1 MTHQSQDQNTYEQ
14 IIEQPHTTAF
24 QSQNNHFFR
33 PTMSRQLGS
42 LHRSNSHPTNLTSP
56 IPIIPLFAFPPPD
69 FPSSN
74 VTSGM
79 NSDTNSHISVLYS
92 ISQLNNP
99 NIETPDEFADS
110 EPSPSNHFHNSSNF
124 SQPPFQPILSN
135 NPDPI
140 TSTPSYASQV
150 TPTYSSLHSD
160 QSSHSPD
167 TPRISPELDNFIT
180 LQQQP
185 YHLHTPTINQ
195 ISSTIN
201 SSNPPTPT
209 PSSNYTES
217 LAPSSTS
224 TESSHNTNRAYRTFK
239 RKFPNHPFPA
249 KPGTAREYINHPK
262 HTNTKEFL
270 AITLPSFPQYTLNTP
285 HDTNETRNFVDEYV
299 LMPTLSWT
307 SYYHFTNPLCLP
319 LSNTHID
326 IERNT
331 DMLYRLTTPLTAR
344 QFTYVGYKKS
354 LKTHTAPRANE
365 YTLEYYDHNIIR
377 ANQDQ
382 FLDDDRFANPQITEK
397 FFIKTPYIFTLNIFD
412 RKFDH
417 IISEALTDT
426 QAYESFKE
434 RFQIFS
440 LTFHFLAP
448 HERDLHCSHDIMLRT
463 KQTHTYSYYRF
474 IQNHFDLHTPSRQPH
489 HRFQF
494 INSKY
499 TSPFF
504 LNFTY
509 CIKDTNL
516 HGILRNYDPI
526 TQMYIFCPITKTFN
540 AEESRPFLIPHEF
553 VQPIEIPIL
562 EFIHNTKFN
571 HKLYN
576 LIQNTPYEFAVGTEE
591 LTTIKALQLLWPLL
605 QTENIIRI
613 LAKLLT
619 TSELIHDIFP
629 HGFFPDD

>member
-1 MTHQSQDQNTYEQ
+1 
-14 IIEQPHTTAF
+14 
-24 QSQNNHFFR
+24 
-33 PTMSRQLGS
+33 MSRQLGS

-110 EPSPSNHFHNSSNF
+110 EPSPSNNFHNPSNF

-140 TSTPSYASQV
+140 TPTPSYASQV
-150 TPTYSSLHSD
+150 TPTYSSYHSD

-185 YHLHTPTINQ
+185 YHLNTPTINQ
-195 ISSTIN
+195 ISSTTN
-201 SSNPPTPT
+201 SSNPPT

-217 LAPSSTS
+217 LTPSSTS
-224 TESSHNTNRAYRTFK
+224 TISSLNTNRAYRTFK

-249 KPGTAREYINHPK
+249 KPGTAREYINHPQ

-285 HDTNETRNFVDEYV
+285 HDANETRNFVDEYV

-319 LSNTHID
+319 LSSTSID
-326 IERNT
+326 IDRNK
-331 DMLYRLTTPLTAR
+331 DMLYQLTTPLTAR

-354 LKTHTAPRANE
+354 LKIHTAPRANE

-397 FFIKTPYIFTLNIFD
+397 FFIKTPYVFTLNIFD

-417 IISEALTDT
+417 IISEALTNT

-499 TSPFF
+499 TSPYF

-605 QTENIIRI
+605 QTKNIIRI

-629 HGFFPDD
+629 HGFSPTTNR

>member
-1 MTHQSQDQNTYEQ
+1 
-14 IIEQPHTTAF
+14 
-24 QSQNNHFFR
+24 
-33 PTMSRQLGS
+33 MSRQLGS
-42 LHRSNSHPTNLTSP
+42 LHRSNSHPTNLTSS

-79 NSDTNSHISVLYS
+79 NSDTNSQISVLYS

-110 EPSPSNHFHNSSNF
+110 EPSPSNNFHNPSQF

-140 TSTPSYASQV
+140 TPTPSYASQV
-150 TPTYSSLHSD
+150 TPTYSSYHSD
-160 QSSHSPD
+160 QSSPD

-185 YHLHTPTINQ
+185 YHLNTPTINQ
-195 ISSTIN
+195 ISSTTN
-201 SSNPPTPT
+201 SSNPPT

-224 TESSHNTNRAYRTFK
+224 TESSLNTNRAYRTFK

-249 KPGTAREYINHPK
+249 KPGTAREYINHPQ
-262 HTNTKEFL
+262 HTNTREFL

-285 HDTNETRNFVDEYV
+285 HDANETRNFVDEYV

-319 LSNTHID
+319 LTNTSID
-326 IERNT
+326 IDRNK

-354 LKTHTAPRANE
+354 LKIHTAPRANE

-499 TSPFF
+499 TSPYF

-605 QTENIIRI
+605 QTKNIIRI

>member
-1 MTHQSQDQNTYEQ
+1 
-14 IIEQPHTTAF
+14 
-24 QSQNNHFFR
+24 
-33 PTMSRQLGS
+33 MSRQLGS
-42 LHRSNSHPTNLTSP
+42 LHRSNSHPTNLTSS

-79 NSDTNSHISVLYS
+79 NSDTNSQISVLYS

-110 EPSPSNHFHNSSNF
+110 EPSPSNNFHNPSHF

-140 TSTPSYASQV
+140 TPTPSYASQV
-150 TPTYSSLHSD
+150 TPTYSSYHSD
-160 QSSHSPD
+160 QSSPD

-185 YHLHTPTINQ
+185 YHLNAPTINQ
-195 ISSTIN
+195 ISSTTN
-201 SSNPPTPT
+201 SSNPPT

-224 TESSHNTNRAYRTFK
+224 TESSLNTNRAYRTFK

-249 KPGTAREYINHPK
+249 KPGTAREYINHPQ
-262 HTNTKEFL
+262 HTNTREFL

-285 HDTNETRNFVDEYV
+285 HDANETRNFVDEYV

-319 LSNTHID
+319 LTNTSID
-326 IERNT
+326 IDRNK

-354 LKTHTAPRANE
+354 LKIHTAPRANE

-382 FLDDDRFANPQITEK
+382 FLDEDRFANPQITEK
-397 FFIKTPYIFTLNIFD
+397 FFIKTPYVFTLNIFD

-417 IISEALTDT
+417 IISEALTST

-499 TSPFF
+499 TSPYF

-605 QTENIIRI
+605 QTKNIIRI

>member
-1 MTHQSQDQNTYEQ
+1 
-14 IIEQPHTTAF
+14 
-24 QSQNNHFFR
+24 
-33 PTMSRQLGS
+33 MSRQLGS
-42 LHRSNSHPTNLTSP
+42 LHRSNSHPTNLTSS

-110 EPSPSNHFHNSSNF
+110 EPSPSNNFHNPSNF

-140 TSTPSYASQV
+140 TPTPSYASQV
-150 TPTYSSLHSD
+150 TPTYSSYHSD

-185 YHLHTPTINQ
+185 YHLNTPTINQ
-195 ISSTIN
+195 ISSTTN
-201 SSNPPTPT
+201 SSNPPT

-217 LAPSSTS
+217 LTPSSTS
-224 TESSHNTNRAYRTFK
+224 TISSLNTNRAYRTFK
-239 RKFPNHPFPA
+239 RKFLNHPFPA
-249 KPGTAREYINHPK
+249 KPGTAREYINHPQ

-270 AITLPSFPQYTLNTP
+270 AITLPSFPHYTLNTP
-285 HDTNETRNFVDEYV
+285 HDANETRNFVDEYV

-319 LSNTHID
+319 LFSTSID
-326 IERNT
+326 IERNK

-354 LKTHTAPRANE
+354 LKIHTAPRANE
-365 YTLEYYDHNIIR
+365 YTLEYYDHHIIR

-397 FFIKTPYIFTLNIFD
+397 FFIKTPYVFTLNIFD

-417 IISEALTDT
+417 IISEALTNT

-499 TSPFF
+499 TSPYF

-540 AEESRPFLIPHEF
+540 AEESRPLLIPHEF

-605 QTENIIRI
+605 QTKNIIRI

>member
-1 MTHQSQDQNTYEQ
+1 
-14 IIEQPHTTAF
+14 
-24 QSQNNHFFR
+24 
-33 PTMSRQLGS
+33 MSRQLGS
-42 LHRSNSHPTNLTSP
+42 LHRSNSHPTNLPSS

-69 FPSSN
+69 FPPSN

-79 NSDTNSHISVLYS
+79 NSDTNSQISVLYS

-110 EPSPSNHFHNSSNF
+110 EPSPSNNFHNPSHF

-140 TSTPSYASQV
+140 TPTPSYASQV
-150 TPTYSSLHSD
+150 TPTYSSYHSD
-160 QSSHSPD
+160 QSSPD

-185 YHLHTPTINQ
+185 YHLNTPTINQ
-195 ISSTIN
+195 ISSTTN
-201 SSNPPTPT
+201 SSNPPT

-224 TESSHNTNRAYRTFK
+224 TESSLNTNRAYRTFK

-249 KPGTAREYINHPK
+249 KPGTAREYINHPQ

-285 HDTNETRNFVDEYV
+285 HDANETRNFVDEYV

-319 LSNTHID
+319 LTNTSID
-326 IERNT
+326 TDRNK

-354 LKTHTAPRANE
+354 LKIHTAPRANE

-397 FFIKTPYIFTLNIFD
+397 FFIKTPYVFTLNIFD

-417 IISEALTDT
+417 IISEALTNT

-499 TSPFF
+499 TSPYF

-605 QTENIIRI
+605 QTKNIIRI

>member
-1 MTHQSQDQNTYEQ
+1 
-14 IIEQPHTTAF
+14 
-24 QSQNNHFFR
+24 
-33 PTMSRQLGS
+33 MSRQLGS
-42 LHRSNSHPTNLTSP
+42 LHRSNSHPTNLTSS

-79 NSDTNSHISVLYS
+79 NSDTNSQISVLYS

-110 EPSPSNHFHNSSNF
+110 EPSPSNNFHNPSQF

-140 TSTPSYASQV
+140 TPTPSYASQV
-150 TPTYSSLHSD
+150 TPTYSSYHSD
-160 QSSHSPD
+160 QSSPD

-185 YHLHTPTINQ
+185 YHLNTPTINQ
-195 ISSTIN
+195 ISSTTN
-201 SSNPPTPT
+201 SSNPPT

-224 TESSHNTNRAYRTFK
+224 TESSLNTNRAYRTFK

-249 KPGTAREYINHPK
+249 KPGTAREYINHPQ
-262 HTNTKEFL
+262 HTNTREFL

-285 HDTNETRNFVDEYV
+285 HDANETRNFVDEYV

-319 LSNTHID
+319 LTNTSID
-326 IERNT
+326 IDRNK

-354 LKTHTAPRANE
+354 LKIHTAPRANE

-397 FFIKTPYIFTLNIFD
+397 FFIKTPYVFTLNIFD

-417 IISEALTDT
+417 IISEALTST

-499 TSPFF
+499 TSPYF

-591 LTTIKALQLLWPLL
+591 LTIIKALQLLWPLL
-605 QTENIIRI
+605 QTKNIIRI

>member
-1 MTHQSQDQNTYEQ
+1 
-14 IIEQPHTTAF
+14 
-24 QSQNNHFFR
+24 
-33 PTMSRQLGS
+33 MSRQLGS

-69 FPSSN
+69 FPPSN

-79 NSDTNSHISVLYS
+79 NSDTNSQISVLYS

-110 EPSPSNHFHNSSNF
+110 EPSPSNNFHNPSNF
-124 SQPPFQPILSN
+124 SQPPFQPILPN

-140 TSTPSYASQV
+140 TPTPSYASQV
-150 TPTYSSLHSD
+150 TPTYSSYHSD

-185 YHLHTPTINQ
+185 YHLNTPTINQ
-195 ISSTIN
+195 ISSTTN
-201 SSNPPTPT
+201 SSNPPT

-217 LAPSSTS
+217 LTPSSTS
-224 TESSHNTNRAYRTFK
+224 TISSLNTNRAYRTFK

-249 KPGTAREYINHPK
+249 KPGTAREYINHPQ

-285 HDTNETRNFVDEYV
+285 HDANETRNFVDEYV

-319 LSNTHID
+319 LSSTSID
-326 IERNT
+326 IDRNK
-331 DMLYRLTTPLTAR
+331 DMLYQLTTPLTAR

-354 LKTHTAPRANE
+354 LKIHTAPRANE
-365 YTLEYYDHNIIR
+365 YTLEYYDHTIIR

-397 FFIKTPYIFTLNIFD
+397 FFIKTPYVFTLNIFD

-417 IISEALTDT
+417 IISEALTNT

-474 IQNHFDLHTPSRQPH
+474 IQNHFDLHTPSRQSH

-499 TSPFF
+499 TSPYF

-553 VQPIEIPIL
+553 LQPIEIPIL

-605 QTENIIRI
+605 QTKNIIRI

>member
-1 MTHQSQDQNTYEQ
+1 
-14 IIEQPHTTAF
+14 
-24 QSQNNHFFR
+24 
-33 PTMSRQLGS
+33 MSRQLGS
-42 LHRSNSHPTNLTSP
+42 LHRSNSHPTNLTSS

-110 EPSPSNHFHNSSNF
+110 EPSPSNNFHNPSNF

-140 TSTPSYASQV
+140 TPTPSYASQV
-150 TPTYSSLHSD
+150 TPTYSSYQSD

-185 YHLHTPTINQ
+185 YHLNTPTINQ
-195 ISSTIN
+195 ISSTTN
-201 SSNPPTPT
+201 SSNPPT

-217 LAPSSTS
+217 LTPSSTS
-224 TESSHNTNRAYRTFK
+224 TISSLNTNRAYRTFK

-249 KPGTAREYINHPK
+249 KPGTAREYINHPQ

-285 HDTNETRNFVDEYV
+285 HDANETRNFVDEYV

-319 LSNTHID
+319 LSNTSID
-326 IERNT
+326 IDRNK

-354 LKTHTAPRANE
+354 LKIHTAPRANE

-499 TSPFF
+499 TSPYF

-516 HGILRNYDPI
+516 HGILRNYDPK

-553 VQPIEIPIL
+553 LQPIEIPIL

-605 QTENIIRI
+605 QTKNIIRI

-629 HGFFPDD
+629 HGFSPTTNR

>member
-1 MTHQSQDQNTYEQ
+1 
-14 IIEQPHTTAF
+14 
-24 QSQNNHFFR
+24 
-33 PTMSRQLGS
+33 MSRQLGS
-42 LHRSNSHPTNLTSP
+42 LHRSNSHPTNLPSS

-69 FPSSN
+69 FPPSN

-79 NSDTNSHISVLYS
+79 NSDTNSQISVLYS

-110 EPSPSNHFHNSSNF
+110 EPSPSNNFHNPSHF

-140 TSTPSYASQV
+140 TPTPSYASQV
-150 TPTYSSLHSD
+150 TPTYSSYHSD
-160 QSSHSPD
+160 QSSPD

-185 YHLHTPTINQ
+185 YHLNTPTINQ
-195 ISSTIN
+195 ISSTTN
-201 SSNPPTPT
+201 SSNPPT

-224 TESSHNTNRAYRTFK
+224 TESSLNTNRAYRTFK

-249 KPGTAREYINHPK
+249 KPGTAREYINHPQ

-285 HDTNETRNFVDEYV
+285 HDANETRNFVDEYV

-319 LSNTHID
+319 LTNTSID
-326 IERNT
+326 TDRNK

-354 LKTHTAPRANE
+354 LKIHTAPRANE

-397 FFIKTPYIFTLNIFD
+397 FFIKTPYVFTLNIFD

-417 IISEALTDT
+417 IISEALTNT

-499 TSPFF
+499 TSPYF

-576 LIQNTPYEFAVGTEE
+576 LIKNTPYEFAVGTEE

-605 QTENIIRI
+605 QTKNIIRI

>member
-1 MTHQSQDQNTYEQ
+1 
-14 IIEQPHTTAF
+14 
-24 QSQNNHFFR
+24 
-33 PTMSRQLGS
+33 MSRQLGS
-42 LHRSNSHPTNLTSP
+42 LHRSNSHPTNLTSS

-79 NSDTNSHISVLYS
+79 NSDTNSQISVLYS

-110 EPSPSNHFHNSSNF
+110 EPSPSNNFHNPSHF

-140 TSTPSYASQV
+140 TPTPSYASQV
-150 TPTYSSLHSD
+150 TPTYSSYHSD
-160 QSSHSPD
+160 QSSPD

-185 YHLHTPTINQ
+185 YHLNTPTINQ
-195 ISSTIN
+195 ISSTTN
-201 SSNPPTPT
+201 SSNPPT

-224 TESSHNTNRAYRTFK
+224 TESSLNTNRAYRTFK

-249 KPGTAREYINHPK
+249 KPGTAREYINHPQ
-262 HTNTKEFL
+262 HTNTREFL

-285 HDTNETRNFVDEYV
+285 HDANETRNFVDEYV

-319 LSNTHID
+319 LTNTSID
-326 IERNT
+326 IDRNK

-354 LKTHTAPRANE
+354 LKIHTAPKANE

-397 FFIKTPYIFTLNIFD
+397 FFIKTPYVFTLNIFD

-417 IISEALTDT
+417 IISEALTST

-499 TSPFF
+499 TSPYF

-509 CIKDTNL
+509 CIKNTNL

-605 QTENIIRI
+605 QTKNIIRI

>member
-1 MTHQSQDQNTYEQ
+1 
-14 IIEQPHTTAF
+14 
-24 QSQNNHFFR
+24 
-33 PTMSRQLGS
+33 MSRQLGS
-42 LHRSNSHPTNLTSP
+42 LHRSNSHPTNLTSS

-110 EPSPSNHFHNSSNF
+110 EPSPSNNFHNPSNF

-140 TSTPSYASQV
+140 TPTPSYASQV
-150 TPTYSSLHSD
+150 TPTYSSYQSD

-185 YHLHTPTINQ
+185 YHLNTPTINQ
-195 ISSTIN
+195 ISSTTN
-201 SSNPPTPT
+201 SSNPPT

-217 LAPSSTS
+217 LTPSSTS
-224 TESSHNTNRAYRTFK
+224 TISSLNTNRAYRTFK

-249 KPGTAREYINHPK
+249 KPGTAREYINHPQ

-285 HDTNETRNFVDEYV
+285 HDANETRNFVDEYV

-319 LSNTHID
+319 LSSTSID
-326 IERNT
+326 IERNK
-331 DMLYRLTTPLTAR
+331 DMLYQLTTPLTAR

-354 LKTHTAPRANE
+354 LKIHTAPRANE

-474 IQNHFDLHTPSRQPH
+474 IQNHFDLHTPSRQAH

-499 TSPFF
+499 TSPYF

-605 QTENIIRI
+605 QNKNIIRI

>member
-1 MTHQSQDQNTYEQ
+1 
-14 IIEQPHTTAF
+14 
-24 QSQNNHFFR
+24 
-33 PTMSRQLGS
+33 MSRQLGS
-42 LHRSNSHPTNLTSP
+42 LHRSNSHPTNLTSS

-79 NSDTNSHISVLYS
+79 NSDTNSQISVLYS

-110 EPSPSNHFHNSSNF
+110 EPSPSNNFHNSSNF

-140 TSTPSYASQV
+140 TPTPSYASQV
-150 TPTYSSLHSD
+150 TPTYSPYHSD
-160 QSSHSPD
+160 QSSPD

-185 YHLHTPTINQ
+185 YHLNTPTINQ
-195 ISSTIN
+195 ISSTTN
-201 SSNPPTPT
+201 STNPPT

-224 TESSHNTNRAYRTFK
+224 TESSLNTNRAYRTFK

-249 KPGTAREYINHPK
+249 KPGTAREYINHPQ
-262 HTNTKEFL
+262 HTNTREFL

-285 HDTNETRNFVDEYV
+285 HDANETRNFVDEYV

-319 LSNTHID
+319 LTNTSID
-326 IERNT
+326 TDRNK

-354 LKTHTAPRANE
+354 RKIHTAPRANE

-382 FLDDDRFANPQITEK
+382 FLDEDRFANPQITEK
-397 FFIKTPYIFTLNIFD
+397 FFIKTPYVFTLNIFD

-417 IISEALTDT
+417 IISEALTST

-499 TSPFF
+499 TSPYF

-562 EFIHNTKFN
+562 EFIHNTTFN

-605 QTENIIRI
+605 QTKNIIRI

>member
-1 MTHQSQDQNTYEQ
+1 
-14 IIEQPHTTAF
+14 
-24 QSQNNHFFR
+24 
-33 PTMSRQLGS
+33 MSRQLGS
-42 LHRSNSHPTNLTSP
+42 LHRSNSHPTNLTSS

-110 EPSPSNHFHNSSNF
+110 EPSPSNNFHNPSNF

-140 TSTPSYASQV
+140 TPTPSYASQV
-150 TPTYSSLHSD
+150 TPTYSSYHSD

-185 YHLHTPTINQ
+185 YHLNTPTINQ
-195 ISSTIN
+195 ISSTTN
-201 SSNPPTPT
+201 SSNPPT

-217 LAPSSTS
+217 LTPSSTS
-224 TESSHNTNRAYRTFK
+224 TISSLNTNRAYRTFK

-249 KPGTAREYINHPK
+249 KPGTAREYINHPQ

-285 HDTNETRNFVDEYV
+285 HDANETRNFVDEYV

-319 LSNTHID
+319 LSSTSID
-326 IERNT
+326 IDRNK
-331 DMLYRLTTPLTAR
+331 DMLYQLTTPLTAR

-354 LKTHTAPRANE
+354 LKIHTAPRANE

-397 FFIKTPYIFTLNIFD
+397 FFIKTPYVFTLNIFD

-417 IISEALTDT
+417 IISEALTNT

-499 TSPFF
+499 TSPYF

-553 VQPIEIPIL
+553 LQPIEIPIL

-605 QTENIIRI
+605 QTKNIIRI

>member
-1 MTHQSQDQNTYEQ
+1 
-14 IIEQPHTTAF
+14 
-24 QSQNNHFFR
+24 
-33 PTMSRQLGS
+33 MSRQLGS
-42 LHRSNSHPTNLTSP
+42 LHRSNSHPTNLTSS

-79 NSDTNSHISVLYS
+79 NSDTNSQISVLYS

-110 EPSPSNHFHNSSNF
+110 EPSPSNNFHNPSHF

-140 TSTPSYASQV
+140 TPTPSYASQV
-150 TPTYSSLHSD
+150 TPTYSSYHSD
-160 QSSHSPD
+160 QSSPD

-185 YHLHTPTINQ
+185 YHLNTPTINQ
-195 ISSTIN
+195 ISSTTN
-201 SSNPPTPT
+201 STNPPT

-224 TESSHNTNRAYRTFK
+224 TESSLNTNRAYRTFK

-249 KPGTAREYINHPK
+249 KPGTAREYINHPQ
-262 HTNTKEFL
+262 HTNTREFL

-285 HDTNETRNFVDEYV
+285 HDANETRNFVDEYV

-307 SYYHFTNPLCLP
+307 SYYHFTNPPCLP
-319 LSNTHID
+319 LTNTSID
-326 IERNT
+326 IDRNK

-354 LKTHTAPRANE
+354 LKIHTAPRANE

-397 FFIKTPYIFTLNIFD
+397 FFIKTPYVFTLNIFD

-417 IISEALTDT
+417 IISEALTST

-499 TSPFF
+499 TSPYF

-562 EFIHNTKFN
+562 EFIHNTTFN

-605 QTENIIRI
+605 QTKNIIRI

>member
-1 MTHQSQDQNTYEQ
+1 
-14 IIEQPHTTAF
+14 
-24 QSQNNHFFR
+24 
-33 PTMSRQLGS
+33 MSRQLGS
-42 LHRSNSHPTNLTSP
+42 LHRSNSHPTNLPSS

-69 FPSSN
+69 FPPSN

-79 NSDTNSHISVLYS
+79 NSDTNSQISVLYS

-110 EPSPSNHFHNSSNF
+110 EPSPSNNFHNPSHF

-140 TSTPSYASQV
+140 TPTPSYASQV
-150 TPTYSSLHSD
+150 TPTYSSYHSD
-160 QSSHSPD
+160 QSSPD

-185 YHLHTPTINQ
+185 YHLNTPTINQ
-195 ISSTIN
+195 ISSTTN
-201 SSNPPTPT
+201 SSNPPT

-224 TESSHNTNRAYRTFK
+224 TESSLNTNRAYRTFK

-249 KPGTAREYINHPK
+249 KPGTAREYINHPQ

-285 HDTNETRNFVDEYV
+285 HDANETRNFVDEYV

-319 LSNTHID
+319 LTNTSID
-326 IERNT
+326 TDRNK

-354 LKTHTAPRANE
+354 LKIHTAPRANE

-397 FFIKTPYIFTLNIFD
+397 FFIKTPYVFTLNIFD

-417 IISEALTDT
+417 IISEALTNT

-499 TSPFF
+499 TSPYF

-509 CIKDTNL
+509 CIKNTNL

-605 QTENIIRI
+605 QTKNIIRI

>member
-1 MTHQSQDQNTYEQ
+1 
-14 IIEQPHTTAF
+14 
-24 QSQNNHFFR
+24 
-33 PTMSRQLGS
+33 MSRQLGS
-42 LHRSNSHPTNLTSP
+42 LHRSNSHPTNLTSS

-110 EPSPSNHFHNSSNF
+110 EPSPSNNFHNSSNF

-140 TSTPSYASQV
+140 TPTPSYASQV
-150 TPTYSSLHSD
+150 TPTYSSYHSD
-160 QSSHSPD
+160 RSSHSPD

-185 YHLHTPTINQ
+185 YHLNTPTINQ
-195 ISSTIN
+195 ISSTTN
-201 SSNPPTPT
+201 SSNPPT

-217 LAPSSTS
+217 LTPSSTS
-224 TESSHNTNRAYRTFK
+224 TISSLNTNRAYRTFK

-249 KPGTAREYINHPK
+249 KPGTAREYINHPQ

-270 AITLPSFPQYTLNTP
+270 AITLPSFPQYTLNTL
-285 HDTNETRNFVDEYV
+285 HDANETRNFVDEYV

-319 LSNTHID
+319 LSSTSID
-326 IERNT
+326 IDRNK
-331 DMLYRLTTPLTAR
+331 DMLYQLTTPLTAR

-354 LKTHTAPRANE
+354 LKIHTAPRANE

-397 FFIKTPYIFTLNIFD
+397 FFIKTPYVFTLNIFD

-417 IISEALTDT
+417 IISEALTNT

-499 TSPFF
+499 TSPYF

-562 EFIHNTKFN
+562 EFIHNTTFN

-605 QTENIIRI
+605 QTKNIIRI

>member
-1 MTHQSQDQNTYEQ
+1 
-14 IIEQPHTTAF
+14 
-24 QSQNNHFFR
+24 
-33 PTMSRQLGS
+33 MSRQLGS
-42 LHRSNSHPTNLTSP
+42 LHRSNSHPTNLTSS

-79 NSDTNSHISVLYS
+79 NSDTNSQISVLYS

-99 NIETPDEFADS
+99 NIEIPDEFADS
-110 EPSPSNHFHNSSNF
+110 EPSPSNNFHNPSHF

-140 TSTPSYASQV
+140 TPTPSYASQV
-150 TPTYSSLHSD
+150 TPTYSSYHSD
-160 QSSHSPD
+160 QSSPD

-185 YHLHTPTINQ
+185 YHLNTPTINQ
-195 ISSTIN
+195 ISSTTN
-201 SSNPPTPT
+201 SSNPPT

-224 TESSHNTNRAYRTFK
+224 TESSLNTNRAYRTFK

-249 KPGTAREYINHPK
+249 KPGTAREYINHPQ
-262 HTNTKEFL
+262 HTNTREFL

-285 HDTNETRNFVDEYV
+285 HDANETRNFVDEYV

-319 LSNTHID
+319 LTNTSID
-326 IERNT
+326 IDRNK

-354 LKTHTAPRANE
+354 LKIHTAPRANE

-397 FFIKTPYIFTLNIFD
+397 FFIKTPYVFTLNIFD

-417 IISEALTDT
+417 IISEALTST

-499 TSPFF
+499 TSPYF

-509 CIKDTNL
+509 CIKNTNL

-605 QTENIIRI
+605 QTKNIIRI